1 MTLPNS
7 NLNTMNTTPSAFH
20 KGEIQAQKHV
30 GMHEE
35 MAHWGAKAIRP
46 FFIEQHRLFFSEL
59 PFAVVSATDK
69 KGKPWV
75 TLLTGKQGFMH
86 FPNDKTLHFATQPIQ
101 GDALEEAF
109 VEGTDIGL
117 IGIELSNRRRN
128 RATGSI
134 ASRNEQG
141 ITFKVSQSFGNCP
154 QYISERVWE
163 YTETNTN
170 EMSSTRHSK
179 LTESMQKWISSADTL
194 FIGSGYKEEG
204 EHRSNG
210 MDASHRGGSPGF
222 MKVLNERQLVLPD
235 YSGNNFFNTIGNL
248 ILNPLVGLLFL
259 DFEKGNMLQIT
270 GRVDIDWDSEKIQ
283 EHPGAHRLLNIEI
296 DEIVELNAVL
306 PLRWSSP
313 NSIKGGL
320 RVTNKTVESNSV
332 TSFELA
338 LAEPMSTETLSRFY
352 AGQHLPIQLPV
363 FEGQPSIERTYS
375 LSNSP
380 MDNHYRISVK
390 HEDKGIGS
398 SYLHDHIEVGDI
410 IEARKPNGD
419 FTLKYATR
427 PIVLISAGIGITP
440 LLSMLYSL
448 TQTQKSWPVYFL
460 YGARN
465 GKDAPL
471 LNEVRECHRQHQA
484 LQLDV
489 VFSQPNEQDTLGTD
503 YDREGHINAEL
514 IKHYV
519 PDLNADFYLCG
530 PTPFLNDLTSEL
542 EALGVK
548 RAAIYYE
555 SF

>member
-1 MTLPNS
+1 MALS
-7 NLNTMNTTPSAFH
+7 NKLSSAFH
-20 KGEIQAQKHV
+20 KGEVQVQKRV

-35 MAHWGAKAIRP
+35 MAYWGAKAIRP
-46 FFIEQHRLFFSEL
+46 LFIEQHRLFFSEL
-59 PFAVVSATDK
+59 PFAVVSATDSR
-69 KGKPWV
+69 GKPWV
-75 TLLTGKQGFMH
+75 TLLAGEPGFMH
-86 FPNDKTLHFATQPIQ
+86 FPDDKTLHFATQPVP
-101 GDALEEAF
+101 GDALEDAF
-109 VEGTDIGL
+109 VEGADIGL

-134 ASRNEQG
+134 ANNDGQG

-163 YTETNTN
+163 YRETNPN
-170 EMSSTRHSK
+170 AMSATRHHR
-179 LTESMQKWISSADTL
+179 LTDTMQKWIASADTL

-222 MKVLNERQLVLPD
+222 VKVLNERQLVLPD

-270 GRVDIDWDSEKIQ
+270 GRAEVDWDSDKIQ
-283 EHPGAHRLLNIEI
+283 QHPGAHRLLNIEI
-296 DEIVELNAVL
+296 EEIVELTAVL
-306 PLRWSSP
+306 PLRWSLP
-313 NSIKGGL
+313 NSIQGGL
-320 RVTNKTVESNSV
+320 RVTKKTIESESV

-338 LAEPMSTETLSRFY
+338 AAHLTNSGKLPSFY
-352 AGQHLPIQLPV
+352 AGQHLPIKLPV
-363 FEGQPSIERTYS
+363 FEGKPSIERTYS

-380 MDNHYRISVK
+380 MDDHYRISVK
-390 HEDKGIGS
+390 REAQGIGS
-398 SYLHDHIEVGDI
+398 GYLHDHIEVGDI

-419 FTLKYATR
+419 FTLKYATK

-448 TQTQKSWPVYFL
+448 MHTQKSLPVYFF
-460 YGARN
+460 YGARH

-471 LNEVRECHRQHQA
+471 LNEVRKCQQQHPA

-489 VFSQPNEQDTLGTD
+489 VFSQPSEQDMLGVD
-503 YDREGHINAEL
+503 YDRQGRIDAKLVQEYL
-514 IKHYV
+514 
-519 PDLNADFYLCG
+519 PDLNADYYLCG
-530 PTPFLNDLTSEL
+530 PTGFLNDLTTEL
-542 EALGVK
+542 EELGLK
-548 RAAIYYE
+548 RSAINYE

>member
-134 ASRNEQG
+134 ASKNEQG

-210 MDASHRGGSPGF
+210 MDASHRGGSSGF
-222 MKVLNERQLVLPD
+222 MKVLNEHQLVLPD
-235 YSGNNFFNTIGNL
+235 YSGNNFF
-248 ILNPLVGLLFL
+248 
-259 DFEKGNMLQIT
+259 
-270 GRVDIDWDSEKIQ
+270 
-283 EHPGAHRLLNIEI
+283 
-296 DEIVELNAVL
+296 
-306 PLRWSSP
+306 
-313 NSIKGGL
+313 
-320 RVTNKTVESNSV
+320 
-332 TSFELA
+332 
-338 LAEPMSTETLSRFY
+338 
-352 AGQHLPIQLPV
+352 QH
-363 FEGQPSIERTYS
+363 
-375 LSNSP
+375 
-380 MDNHYRISVK
+380 
-390 HEDKGIGS
+390 
-398 SYLHDHIEVGDI
+398 
-410 IEARKPNGD
+410 
-419 FTLKYATR
+419 
-427 PIVLISAGIGITP
+427 
-440 LLSMLYSL
+440 
-448 TQTQKSWPVYFL
+448 
-460 YGARN
+460 
-465 GKDAPL
+465 
-471 LNEVRECHRQHQA
+471 HRQFNTQP
-484 LQLDV
+484 
-489 VFSQPNEQDTLGTD
+489 FSWFAVSGL
-503 YDREGHINAEL
+503 
-514 IKHYV
+514 
-519 PDLNADFYLCG
+519 
-530 PTPFLNDLTSEL
+530 
-542 EALGVK
+542 
-548 RAAIYYE
+548 
-555 SF
+555 

>member
-59 PFAVVSATDK
+59 PFAVISVTDSQ
-69 KGKPWV
+69 GKPWV

-86 FPNDKTLHFATQPIQ
+86 FPDDKTLHFATQPIQ

-109 VEGTDIGL
+109 VEGANVGL

-134 ASRNEQG
+134 ASKNEQG

-154 QYISERVWE
+154 QYISERVWH
-163 YTETNTN
+163 YVETNSKD
-170 EMSSTRHSK
+170 MSSTRHAS
-179 LTESMQKWISSADTL
+179 LTPSMQEWISTADTL
-194 FIGSGYKEEG
+194 FIGSGYNEEV
-204 EHRSNG
+204 ERRSNG

-270 GRVDIDWDSEKIQ
+270 GRVDIDWDSDKIA

-296 DEIVELNAVL
+296 DEVVQLNAVL

-320 RVTNKTVESNSV
+320 RVTKKTVESDTV
-332 TSFELA
+332 TSFKLTA
-338 LAEPMSTETLSRFY
+338 AETSKGEKLPRFY
-352 AGQHLPIQLPV
+352 AGQHLPIQLPLS
-363 FEGQPSIERTYS
+363 EGKPPIERTYS

-380 MDNHYRISVK
+380 MDDYYRISVK
-390 HEDKGIGS
+390 REDKGVGS
-398 SYLHDHIEVGDI
+398 QYLHDEIQVGDVLQ
-410 IEARKPNGD
+410 AKKPSGD

-427 PIVLISAGIGITP
+427 PIVLISAGIGVTP
-440 LLSMLYSL
+440 LISMLHSL
-448 TQTQKSWPVYFL
+448 TQTQKSLPVHFF

-465 GKDAPL
+465 GHQAPL
-471 LNEVRECHRQHQA
+471 LKEIKA
-484 LQLDV
+484 LQKQHDTLHLDV
-489 VFSQPNEQDTLGTD
+489 VFSQPNAHDVIGEY
-503 YDREGHINAEL
+503 YDRKGRIDGKL
-514 IKHYV
+514 IQQHV

-530 PTPFLNDLTSEL
+530 PAGFLNSLTAEL
-542 EALGVK
+542 EDLGVK

>member
-1 MTLPNS
+1 MTLPN
-7 NLNTMNTTPSAFH
+7 NTTSAFH
-20 KGEIQAQKHV
+20 KGEIQVQKRV

-35 MAHWGAKAIRP
+35 MAYWGEKAIRP

-59 PFAVVSATDK
+59 PFAVVSVTDSR
-69 KGKPWV
+69 GKPWV
-75 TLLTGKQGFMH
+75 TLLTGQQGFMH

-101 GDALEEAF
+101 GDALEDAF
-109 VEGTDIGL
+109 VEGADIGL

-134 ASRNEQG
+134 TNNDGQG
-141 ITFKVSQSFGNCP
+141 ITFEVSQSFGNCP

-163 YTETNTN
+163 YTETDTN
-170 EMSSTRHSK
+170 KMSSTRHSV

-204 EHRSNG
+204 ERRSNG
-210 MDASHRGGSPGF
+210 MDASHRGCSPGF
-222 MKVLNERQLVLPD
+222 TKVLNDRQLVLPD

-270 GRVDIDWDSEKIQ
+270 GRVEIDWDSEKIQ

-320 RVTNKTVESNSV
+320 RVTKKTIESNSV
-332 TSFELA
+332 TSFEFA
-338 LAEPMSTETLSRFY
+338 LAEPMSTKTPPSFY

-363 FEGQPSIERTYS
+363 FEGKPSIERTYS

-390 HEDKGIGS
+390 REDKGIGS
-398 SYLHDHIEVGDI
+398 SYLHDHIDVGDI

-427 PIVLISAGIGITP
+427 PIVFISAGIGITP

-448 TQTQKSWPVYFL
+448 TQTQKSLPVYFF

-484 LQLDV
+484 LQLNV
-489 VFSQPNEQDTLGTD
+489 VFSQPNEQDTLGAD
-503 YDREGHINAEL
+503 YDREGRINAEL
-514 IKHYV
+514 VKQYV

-530 PTPFLNDLTSEL
+530 PTSFLNDLTSEL
-542 EALGVK
+542 EALGIK
-548 RAAIYYE
+548 RSAIYYE

>member
-1 MTLPNS
+1 MTLPDH
-7 NLNTMNTTPSAFH
+7 TDSAFH
-20 KGEIQAQKHV
+20 QGEIQAQKHV

-75 TLLTGKQGFMH
+75 TLLAGQQGFMH
-86 FPNDKTLHFATQPIQ
+86 FPDDKTLHFSTQPMQ
-101 GDALEEAF
+101 GDALEESF
-109 VEGTDIGL
+109 IEGANIGL

-134 ASRNEQG
+134 AEKNEKG

-154 QYISERVWE
+154 QYISERVWH
-163 YTETNTN
+163 YVDTSSKD
-170 EMSSTRHSK
+170 MSSTRHTS
-179 LTESMQKWISSADTL
+179 LTPSMQEWVSNADTL

-270 GRVDIDWDSEKIQ
+270 GRVDIDWDSEQIQ
-283 EHPGAHRLLNIEI
+283 DHPGAHRLLNIEI
-296 DEIVELNAVL
+296 DEVVQLNAVL
-306 PLRWSSP
+306 PLRWSLP

-320 RVTNKTVESNSV
+320 RVTKKTVENDTV
-332 TSFELA
+332 TSFELTI
-338 LAEPMSTETLSRFY
+338 AETSKSEKLPRFY
-352 AGQHLPIQLPV
+352 AGQHLPIQLPLS
-363 FEGQPSIERTYS
+363 EDKPAIERTYS

-380 MDNHYRISVK
+380 MDDYYRISVK
-390 HEDKGIGS
+390 REDKGIGS
-398 SYLHDHIEVGDI
+398 QHLHDTIQVGDVI
-410 IEARKPNGD
+410 QAKKPSGD
-419 FTLKYATR
+419 FILKYATK
-427 PIVLISAGIGITP
+427 PIVLIGAGIGITP
-440 LLSMLYSL
+440 LISMLYSL
-448 TQTQKSWPVYFL
+448 TQTQNSLHVHFIYS
-460 YGARN
+460 ARN
-465 GKDAPL
+465 GNQAPL
-471 LNEVRECHRQHQA
+471 LNEIKA
-484 LQLDV
+484 LQKQHETLHLDV
-489 VFSQPNEQDTLGTD
+489 VFSQPNEHDVIGKD
-503 YDREGHINAEL
+503 YDREGRINGEL
-514 IKHYV
+514 IQQNV
-519 PDLNADFYLCG
+519 PDLNTDFYLCG
-530 PTPFLNDLTSEL
+530 PTSFLNSLTSEL
-542 EALGVK
+542 EELGVK

>member
-1 MTLPNS
+1 MTFPNT
-7 NLNTMNTTPSAFH
+7 NINTTPSAFH

-69 KGKPWV
+69 MGKPWV
-75 TLLTGKQGFMH
+75 TLLTGEQGFMH
-86 FPNDKTLHFATQPIQ
+86 FPDDKTLHFATQPIQ
-101 GDALEEAF
+101 GDALEDAF
-109 VEGTDIGL
+109 IEGADIGL

-134 ASRNEQG
+134 AKNDGQG
-141 ITFKVSQSFGNCP
+141 ITFEVSQSFGNCP
-154 QYISERVWE
+154 QYISERVWQ
-163 YTETNTN
+163 YTKTNPKD
-170 EMSSTRHSK
+170 MSSTRHSK

-248 ILNPLVGLLFL
+248 ILSPLVGLLFL

-270 GRVDIDWDSEKIQ
+270 GRVDIDWDSDKIQ

-296 DEIVELNAVL
+296 DEVVQLNAVL

-320 RVTNKTVESNSV
+320 RVTKKTIESDTV
-332 TSFELA
+332 TSFEFVPADLK
-338 LAEPMSTETLSRFY
+338 STEALSRFY
-352 AGQHLPIQLPV
+352 AGQHLPIQLPLS
-363 FEGQPSIERTYS
+363 EGKPPVERTYS

-380 MDNHYRISVK
+380 MDDHYRISVK
-390 HEDKGIGS
+390 REDKGIGS
-398 SYLHDHIEVGDI
+398 QHLHDAIQVGDVI
-410 IEARKPNGD
+410 QAKKPSGD

-427 PIVLISAGIGITP
+427 PIVLISAGIGVTP
-440 LLSMLYSL
+440 LVSMLHSL
-448 TQTQKSWPVYFL
+448 TQTQKSLLVHFL
-460 YGARN
+460 YAARN
-465 GKDAPL
+465 GKNAPL
-471 LNEVRECHRQHQA
+471 LGDIKTLQKQHET
-484 LQLDV
+484 LHLDV
-489 VFSQPNEQDTLGTD
+489 VFSQPNEQDMIGKD
-503 YDREGHINAEL
+503 YDRKGRIDGAL
-514 IKHYV
+514 IQQHV

-530 PTPFLNDLTSEL
+530 PTSFLNNITSQL
-542 EALGVK
+542 EILGVK
-548 RAAIYYE
+548 RSAIYYE

>member
-1 MTLPNS
+1 MTLPDH
-7 NLNTMNTTPSAFH
+7 TASAFH
-20 KGEIQAQKHV
+20 QGEIQAQKHV

-59 PFAVVSATDK
+59 PFAVVSATDSQS
-69 KGKPWV
+69 KPWV
-75 TLLTGKQGFMH
+75 TLLAGKQGFMH
-86 FPNDKTLHFATQPIQ
+86 FPDDKTLHFATQPIQ

-109 VEGTDIGL
+109 VEGTNVGL
-117 IGIELSNRRRN
+117 VGIELSNRRRN

-134 ASRNEQG
+134 TSKNEQG

-154 QYISERVWE
+154 QYISERVWH
-163 YTETNTN
+163 YVDTHSKD
-170 EMSSTRHSK
+170 MSSTRHTS
-179 LTESMQKWISSADTL
+179 LTPSMQEWISNADTL
-194 FIGSGYKEEG
+194 FIGSGYNEGG

-210 MDASHRGGSPGF
+210 MDASHRGGSPCF

-270 GRVDIDWDSEKIQ
+270 GRVDIDWDSDKIA

-296 DEIVELNAVL
+296 DEVVQLNAVL

-320 RVTNKTVESNSV
+320 RVTKKTVESDTV
-332 TSFELA
+332 TSFELTA
-338 LAEPMSTETLSRFY
+338 AETSKDEKLPSFY
-352 AGQHLPIQLPV
+352 AGQHLPIQLPLS
-363 FEGQPSIERTYS
+363 EGKPPIERTYS

-380 MDNHYRISVK
+380 MDNYYRISVK
-390 HEDKGIGS
+390 REDKGIGS
-398 SYLHDHIEVGDI
+398 QHLHDTIQVGDI
-410 IEARKPNGD
+410 IQAKKPSGD

-427 PIVLISAGIGITP
+427 PIVLISAGIGVTP
-440 LLSMLYSL
+440 LISMLHSL
-448 TQTQKSWPVYFL
+448 AQTQKSLPVHFL

-465 GKDAPL
+465 GHQAPL
-471 LNEVRECHRQHQA
+471 LNEVKA
-484 LQLDV
+484 LQKQHDTLHLDV
-489 VFSQPNEQDTLGTD
+489 VFSQPNEHDVIGKD
-503 YDREGHINAEL
+503 YDREGRIDGEL
-514 IKHYV
+514 IQKHV

-530 PTPFLNDLTSEL
+530 PTSFLNSLTSEL
-542 EALGVK
+542 EELGVK